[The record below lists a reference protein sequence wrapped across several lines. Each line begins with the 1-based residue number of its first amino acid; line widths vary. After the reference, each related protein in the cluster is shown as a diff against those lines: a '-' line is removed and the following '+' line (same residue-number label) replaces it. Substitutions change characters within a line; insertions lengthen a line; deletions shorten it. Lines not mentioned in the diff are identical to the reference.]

1 MENCKNCNHEAHCP
15 ETCMWCMCKKCD
27 CSVCDI
33 PTIYVGY
40 DPREDLAYRV
50 LKYSA
55 HKHTSGPINIYPIK
69 QDLLRRIGLYR
80 RAWTLGSSSL
90 PKPNNDSDIQ
100 HRDIF
105 DGKPFATD
113 FSFSRFL
120 VPFLHRLEGWALFMD
135 CDMFFRSDPLE
146 LFKKYNDP
154 KYAIYCVQHNYSPTE
169 IIKMYGNE
177 QYQYSRKNWSSVV
190 MYNCGHH
197 GHKNLSVDDIS
208 TKPGLWLHN
217 FLWLED
223 KDIGKLPE
231 EWNWLDGHS
240 PAKLSAKNVHFTRGG
255 PWFRG
260 NVWEPLTDQ
269 DEIYAQEWEKLK
281 DEIESK

>member
-1 MENCKNCNHEAHCP
+1 MSSNN
-15 ETCMWCMCKKCD
+15 D
-27 CSVCDI
+27 DI

-40 DPREDLAYRV
+40 DPREDLAYKV
-50 LKYSA
+50 LKHSA
-55 HKHTSGPINIYPIK
+55 HKHASGPLNVYPIK
-69 QDLLRRIGLYR
+69 QDLLRRTGLYR
-80 RAWTLGSSSL
+80 RAWQLGSSSL
-90 PKPNNDSDIQ
+90 PSPTNDQDIQ

-146 LFKKYNDP
+146 LFNKYNDQ
-154 KYAIYCVQHNYSPTE
+154 KYAIYCVKHDYSPTE
-169 IIKMYGNE
+169 TIKMYGNE

-190 MYNCGHH
+190 MFNCDHN
-197 GHKNLSVDDIS
+197 GHKNYTVDDVS

-217 FLWLED
+217 FIWLED
-223 KDIGKLPE
+223 KDIGELPE

-240 PAKLSAKNVHFTRGG
+240 PASLDAKNVHFTRGG

-260 NVWEPLTDQ
+260 DVWEPINEQ
-269 DEIYAQEWEKLK
+269 DELYAQEWLTLSHEMKNFY
-281 DEIESK
+281 DE

>member
-1 MENCKNCNHEAHCP
+1 MSSNKY
-15 ETCMWCMCKKCD
+15 
-27 CSVCDI
+27 DI

-40 DPREDLAYRV
+40 DPREDLAYNV
-50 LKYSA
+50 LKHSA
-55 HKHTSGPINIYPIK
+55 HKHASGPLNVYPIK
-69 QDLLRRIGLYR
+69 QDLLRRTGLYR
-80 RAWTLGSSSL
+80 RAWQLGSSSL
-90 PKPNNDSDIQ
+90 PSPTNDQDIQ

-146 LFKKYNDP
+146 LFEKYNDP
-154 KYAIYCVQHNYSPTE
+154 KYAIYCVKHDYAPTE
-169 IIKMYGNE
+169 KIKMYGNE

-190 MYNCGHH
+190 MFNCDHN
-197 GHKNLSVDDIS
+197 GHKNYTVDDVS

-217 FLWLED
+217 FIWLED
-223 KDIGKLPE
+223 KDIGELPE

-240 PAKLSAKNVHFTRGG
+240 PASLDAKNVHFTRGG

-260 NVWEPLTDQ
+260 AVWEPINEQ
-269 DEIYAQEWEKLK
+269 DELYAQEWLTLSHEMKNFY
-281 DEIESK
+281 DE

>member
-1 MENCKNCNHEAHCP
+1 MSYTNY
-15 ETCMWCMCKKCD
+15 
-27 CSVCDI
+27 DI

-50 LKYSA
+50 LKHSA
-55 HKHTSGPINIYPIK
+55 LKHASGSLNVYPIK
-69 QDLLRRIGLYR
+69 QHLLRRIGLYR
-80 RAWTLGSSSL
+80 RAWKLGSSFL
-90 PKPNNDSDIQ
+90 PKPSSNSDIQ

-105 DGKPFATD
+105 DEKPFGTD

-146 LFKKYNDP
+146 LFKKYNDT
-154 KYAIYCVQHNYSPTE
+154 KYAIYCVQHNYHPTE
-169 IIKMYGNE
+169 TIKMYGNE

-197 GHKNLSVDDIS
+197 GHKNLSVDDIN
-208 TKPGLWLHN
+208 TKTGRWLHN

-231 EWNWLDGHS
+231 EWNWLDGYS
-240 PAKLSAKNVHFTRGG
+240 SSKIEAKNVHFTRGG
-255 PWFRG
+255 PWFRDKSWKPKT
-260 NVWEPLTDQ
+260 NQ
-269 DEIYAQEWEKLK
+269 DEIYSNEWINLK
-281 DEIESK
+281 KDFLKEVSQ